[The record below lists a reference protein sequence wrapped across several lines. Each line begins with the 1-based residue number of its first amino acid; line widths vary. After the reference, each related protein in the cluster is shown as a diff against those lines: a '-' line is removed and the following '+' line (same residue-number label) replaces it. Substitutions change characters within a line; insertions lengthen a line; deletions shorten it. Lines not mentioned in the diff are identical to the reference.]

1 MMKSILVSMISVAGA
16 IATVAPTAVT
26 SSSAQ
31 PQEHRHEYDQPEE
44 AQPLSQRCAAMSE
57 MHQKMM
63 ERVGQADTRLSDLAD
78 RMNEVS
84 AEAKVEAMA
93 ALLNEI
99 VTQRTSMHERM
110 STMHNRMMGHM
121 MEHMAAAMPEVER
134 EAMHEAMQGCPM
146 MKAMH
151 GDPGDEKPDG
161 EGGHEGHEH
170 GGG

>member
-1 MMKSILVSMISVAGA
+1 MKSILVSMISVAGA
-16 IATVAPTAVT
+16 LATIAPTAIT
-26 SSSAQ
+26 SFSAQ
-31 PQEHRHEYDQPEE
+31 PQEHRHEHAQPEE

-63 ERVGQADTRLSDLAD
+63 DRMGQADMRLSDLAD
-78 RMNEVS
+78 RMNEAS
-84 AEAKVEAMA
+84 GEAKVEAMA

-99 VTQRTSMHERM
+99 VAQRKSMHAHM
-110 STMHNRMMGHM
+110 STMHERMMGHM
-121 MEHMAAAMPEVER
+121 MEHMAASMPDDER
-134 EAMHEAMQGCPM
+134 RAMHEAMKDCPM

-151 GDPGDEKPDG
+151 GDPGDEKPEG